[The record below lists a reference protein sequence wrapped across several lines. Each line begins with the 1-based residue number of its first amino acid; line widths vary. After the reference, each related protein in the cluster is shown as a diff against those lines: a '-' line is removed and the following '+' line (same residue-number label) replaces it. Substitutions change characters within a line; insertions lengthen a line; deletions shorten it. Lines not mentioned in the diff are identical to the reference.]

1 MNNSTT
7 LTKIYL
13 GAFRRRW
20 ILLLGVVVCAVVPGL
35 LYLQNT
41 ESIYETQIR
50 TLIQNNGLSI
60 DANTKRNKE
69 KEFLSTQAEIV
80 RSPLIIRRSFDILPP
95 SLTLEPDDDPVVQV
109 AKQLSV
115 SPLVSTDI
123 IRLSYRNSNPER
135 SVKRLQAI
143 IESYQQ
149 YLLEIEQGTSDE
161 TLELLENQEKTLST
175 QRDNLEEKLI
185 QIHKESP
192 FIGEPSEVVRTETT
206 TLKELASQLI
216 ISNSKR
222 VRFESALQS
231 QQNASDA
238 NNKNVI
244 LLDGIDTELSRTIR
258 DLQNRLWQAEVDVQ
272 KLSRVY
278 GPLFP
283 ERKQAE
289 DQALV
294 LKKQYADA
302 KSQVASSLI
311 RQLNIARSEENNFQ
325 TLYNAERQRLS
336 QLDNFLLKEELLQAE
351 LKRINQTFESTVAQL
366 RQKRL
371 NQEALAGGQASVLV
385 KVLDEYIIP
394 KQPVWPLPIPLL
406 MACGLL
412 GLLLALVIIAFI
424 EKLPL
429 PGMQFFDSLT
439 PDSTDH
445 VPNQTSIPS
454 QNSIPSTSEQHRKR
468 QQNVTNN
475 GNGSTQIHP
484 ELEHVGGNHS
494 S

>member
-7 LTKIYL
+7 LTKVYFK
-13 GAFRRRW
+13 AFRRRW
-20 ILLLGVVVCAVVPGL
+20 VLLLAMVVCAIVPGL

-80 RSPLIIRRSFDILPP
+80 RSPLIIRRSFEILPP
-95 SLTLEPDDDPVVQV
+95 SPTLEPDVDPIVQIT
-109 AKQLSV
+109 KELSV

-123 IRLSYRNSNPER
+123 IRLSYRNSDPER

-161 TLELLENQEKTLST
+161 TLELLENQEKTLSS
-175 QRDNLEEKLI
+175 QRKQLEAKLI
-185 QIHKESP
+185 QIRKESP
-192 FIGEPSEVVRTETT
+192 FIGEPREVVRTETT

-216 ISNSKR
+216 LSNSKR
-222 VRFESALQS
+222 VRIESAMQS
-231 QQNASDA
+231 QQNGSDT
-238 NNKNVI
+238 NSENII
-244 LLDGIDTELSRTIR
+244 LLDDIDTELSRTLR
-258 DLQNRLWQAEVDVQ
+258 DLQNRLWQAEADVQ
-272 KLSRVY
+272 KLSSVY

-289 DQALV
+289 DQALA
-294 LKKQYADA
+294 LKKQYTDM
-302 KSQVASSLI
+302 KSQVAVSLK
-311 RQLNIARSEENNFQ
+311 RQLEIARAEEDNFQ
-325 TLYNAERQRLS
+325 KQYNAERQRLS
-336 QLDNFLLKEELLQAE
+336 QLDNFLLQEELLQAE
-351 LKRINQTFESTVAQL
+351 LKRINQTFESTVTQL

-371 NQEALAGGQASVLV
+371 NKEALAGGQVSVLV
-385 KVLDEYIIP
+385 KVLDEYIVP

-429 PGMQFFDSLT
+429 PGMQFLDALA
-439 PDSTDH
+439 PESTGF
-445 VPNQTSIPS
+445 VSNQTSTTPEK
-454 QNSIPSTSEQHRKR
+454 SIPSETTQHQKY
-468 QQNVTNN
+468 QQENISN
-475 GNGSTQIHP
+475 GNGSTQILP